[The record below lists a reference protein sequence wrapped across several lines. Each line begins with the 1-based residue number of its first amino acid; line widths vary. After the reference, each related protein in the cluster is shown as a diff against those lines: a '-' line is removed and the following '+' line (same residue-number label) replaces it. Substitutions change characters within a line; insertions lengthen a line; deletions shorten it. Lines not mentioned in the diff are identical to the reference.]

1 MTEWKWSNGIP
12 YQRSSRSTANN
23 NFSNNH
29 NIKEETDLELRE
41 YVNPVARALN
51 DNETWSVDG
60 DGTFYPTIPMT
71 INQESYK
78 TNDRELSYDKM
89 ASREMMVQTGQ
100 NPFLNDTNYA
110 NNVSSNFLTSVST
123 SQDKVKQTSV

>member
-12 YQRSSRSTANN
+12 YQRSPRSS
-23 NFSNNH
+23 SNNTSI
-29 NIKEETDLELRE
+29 NNQKEENDLELRE
-41 YVNPVARALN
+41 YINPVARALN
-51 DNETWSVDG
+51 DTETWSVDG

-71 INQESYK
+71 INQETYK

-110 NNVSSNFLTSVST
+110 NNVSNNFLTSVST
-123 SQDKVKQTSV
+123 SQDKVKQPNL